1 MRDHY
6 DALIV
11 GGGHGG
17 ASAAIALR
25 RVGFEGSVAIVS
37 MEPDLPYE
45 RPPLSKDYLAGERPF
60 EGLLFRPEAFWAEH
74 RIELLLG
81 REVTAV
87 APEERRVVLADGGGL
102 SYGALIWSAGGKARR
117 LSRAAPAPAP

>member
-25 RVGFEGSVAIVS
+25 RFGFEGSVAIVS

-60 EGLLFRPEAFWAEH
+60 ERLLFRPESFWAEQK
-74 RIELLLG
+74 IDLLPG
-81 REVTAV
+81 REVVAIDSEAGTAGF
-87 APEERRVVLADGGGL
+87 AGGGGR
-102 SYGALIWSAGGKARR
+102 SVGSVFWAAGGGGGGP
-117 LSRAAPAPAP
+117 SCTGPDPSP

>member
-60 EGLLFRPEAFWAEH
+60 ERMLFRPEPFWAEQK
-74 RIELLLG
+74 IDLLLG
-81 REVTAV
+81 REVTGFA
-87 APEERRVVLADGGGL
+87 AGERRVALAGGGSL
-102 SYGALIWSAGGKARR
+102 SCGALVWAAGGSARR
-117 LSRAAPAPAP
+117 LSCPGHHLG